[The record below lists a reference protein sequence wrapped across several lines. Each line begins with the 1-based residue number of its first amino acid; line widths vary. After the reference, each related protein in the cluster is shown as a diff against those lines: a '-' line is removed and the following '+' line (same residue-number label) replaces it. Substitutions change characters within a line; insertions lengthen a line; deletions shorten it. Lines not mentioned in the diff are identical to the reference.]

1 MQKRCDIYIPAAEE
15 RCVNEHN
22 VKLLDCSIVLEA
34 ANGPITP
41 QSDKYLFEKN
51 VLVLPDILVNSGSV
65 ISSYFEWLKNL
76 EHRIPG
82 NMTKRWEKQSNLKL
96 IQIMSE

>member
-1 MQKRCDIYIPAAEE
+1 
-15 RCVNEHN
+15 
-22 VKLLDCSIVLEA
+22 LEA

-82 NMTKRWEKQSNLKL
+82 NMTKRVFYKFILEVGKTVQP
-96 IQIMSE
+96 QIDPNHVRITQYQFRIDIG